1 MLAASASLLPLVLI
15 TSFFIVLGHDGR
27 RVAQLWVLFMP
38 AVLWLTW
45 PVQSASWQRVR
56 RAAVWAMAMAFAADG
71 LLRAY
76 LWQAYQAAPDSTTV
90 LGALA
95 NTNPR
100 EAAEYVQTHW
110 RAALLGCAVWTVT
123 GSLLWHN
130 VAAAGAPLALSGH
143 RWRITAWIA
152 LLLLC
157 TATLASKPWR
167 RLHPLLYWPTLAQS
181 VMAQQEKW
189 ADQAQ
194 RRAALHANA
203 QNAGLTLTR
212 SGPSTVVLVIT
223 DSINRDNMQLYGYG
237 RATTPRLVDLQRQQP
252 EQMLVLRHAWS
263 ADASTLPALDNLFGM
278 GEPHTPKPHHLIA
291 LARAAGY
298 KVWWMSN
305 HDDMAVEQQHARLA
319 DVVDM
324 VNRTPGRASASLDGE
339 LLDCIEEALADESE
353 RKFIIVHLLG
363 AHPHYRLRFPQGQ
376 NPFDDKADAVESQ
389 LQSQGRSAWVR
400 RYRQDYDAALL
411 YHDFVVAESLRIT
424 QRSPRKDEYRAWFY
438 LSDHGQE
445 VGHGENRVG
454 HSPATES
461 GYRIPAL
468 AWSNHWTVQPNA
480 GNGQPRPGNPDHAQ
494 WPSVEQRPFRA
505 DWAGWTLS
513 SLLSLQWKG
522 QLHERDVLNP
532 GYQWIP
538 PALPMPVRSFTE

>member
-1 MLAASASLLPLVLI
+1 MFTASTSFIPLILI
-15 TSFFIVLGHDGR
+15 TSFFVVLGHDGR
-27 RVAQLWVLFMP
+27 RVAQLAVLFLP
-38 AVLWLTW
+38 ALLWLVW
-45 PVQSASWQRVR
+45 PVQSAMWQRMR
-56 RAAVWAMAMAFAADG
+56 RGAIWALAMAFVADG

-76 LWQAYQAAPDSTTV
+76 LWEAYQSAPDSTTV

-100 EAAEYVQTHW
+100 EATEYLQTHW
-110 RAALLGCAVWTVT
+110 RAALLGCAVWAAT
-123 GSLLWHN
+123 GALLWRCLPHK
-130 VAAAGAPLALSGH
+130 AAPQLRREH
-143 RWRITAWIA
+143 RWQMATWIT

-157 TATLASKPWR
+157 LVALASKPWR
-167 RLHPLLYWPTLAQS
+167 RLHPLLYWPALAQS
-181 VMAQQEKW
+181 VMAQQDQW
-189 ADQAQ
+189 ANQAQ

-203 QNAGLTLTR
+203 LNANPTLTR

-278 GEPHTPKPHHLIA
+278 GEPHTPQPQHLVA

-339 LLDCIEEALADESE
+339 LLDCIEEALADKAE

-376 NPFDDKADAVESQ
+376 NPFDDGVDAVESQ
-389 LQSQGRSAWVR
+389 LQSQGRSTWVR

-424 QRSPRKDEYRAWFY
+424 QRVLRKGEYRAWFY

-454 HSPATES
+454 HSPATAS

-468 AWSNHWTVQPNA
+468 AWSNGWA
-480 GNGQPRPGNPDHAQ
+480 AQPRTADNL
-494 WPSVEQRPFRA
+494 PSVAQRPFRA
-505 DWAGWTLS
+505 DWAGWTVAH
-513 SLLSLQWKG
+513 LLSLQWAG
-522 QLHERDVLNP
+522 QQHERDVLNP
-532 GYQWIP
+532 GYQWAP
-538 PALPMPVRSFTE
+538 PALPVQVRSFTE